1 MPRVN
6 RKNVPNNLSA
16 TLPSPLPKGE
26 GVFSSL
32 IQELCRIGP
41 VLILLSVTSCGGSLF
56 KVKPPSALPPL
67 AATAGRADLGSISFR
82 AAPLLTDEETQELF
96 ESNLQLAGLLPVR
109 IEIIHNSGD
118 AIDLSKVRFH
128 LRDASGTEWK
138 IIPAKQAIGRILKAN
153 GVFAYNPN
161 SRKTFEQEFRA
172 YELDLRS
179 PLTHA
184 ERQRRGLVI
193 FLSPKKEPIASPRG
207 LVLMIDGLAQ
217 PATLNLN

>member
-1 MPRVN
+1 VN
-6 RKNVPNNLSA
+6 PKNVINNLPVA
-16 TLPSPLPKGE
+16 PLRRPLPKGE
-26 GVFSSL
+26 RVSSSL
-32 IQELCRIGP
+32 FQQICRIGP
-41 VLILLSVTSCGGSLF
+41 VLILLSAASCSGSLF
-56 KVKPPSALPPL
+56 KVKPSSALPPL
-67 AATAGRADLGSISFR
+67 AATAASADLGSISLR

-109 IEIIHNSGD
+109 VEIVHNSGEP
-118 AIDLSKVRFH
+118 IDLTKVRFH

-161 SRKTFEQEFRA
+161 SRKTFEKEFRA

-184 ERQRRGLVI
+184 ERQRRGLII
-193 FLSPKKEPIASPRG
+193 FLSPKKDPVSSPSG
-207 LVLMIDGLAQ
+207 LVLTIDGLAQ
-217 PATLNLN
+217 PATLKLN

>member
-1 MPRVN
+1 MGRI
-6 RKNVPNNLSA
+6 
-16 TLPSPLPKGE
+16 GQ
-26 GVFSSL
+26 
-32 IQELCRIGP
+32 ICRIGP
-41 VLILLSVTSCGGSLF
+41 VLILLSVASCSGSLF

-67 AATAGRADLGSISFR
+67 AATAARADLGSISFL

-109 IEIIHNSGD
+109 VEIVHNSGE
-118 AIDLSKVRFH
+118 AIDLRKVRFH

-161 SRKTFEQEFRA
+161 SRKTFEKEFRA
-172 YELDLRS
+172 YEIDLRS

-184 ERQRRGLVI
+184 ERQRRGLII
-193 FLSPKKEPIASPRG
+193 FLSPKKEPVASPRG
-207 LVLMIDGLAQ
+207 LVLTVDGLSQ
-217 PATLNLN
+217 PATLTLN